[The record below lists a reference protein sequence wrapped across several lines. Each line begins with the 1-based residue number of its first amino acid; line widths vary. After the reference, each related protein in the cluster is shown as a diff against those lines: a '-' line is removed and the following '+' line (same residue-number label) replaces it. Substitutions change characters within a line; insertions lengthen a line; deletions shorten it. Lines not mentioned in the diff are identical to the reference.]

1 MTSLLEAV
9 KRLFIP
15 PAPLPPGHYAYQSPN
30 PQFPYRMHLR
40 IEPDN
45 SGVLILNAATVLH
58 LNQTA
63 AEYAYHLIRHTPEQ
77 QVAADISR
85 RYRVD
90 TYQALQ
96 DYKDFVARLQTLI
109 ETPDLDPITFLGF
122 ERATPYENPSAPYRL
137 DCALTYRLPEDAP
150 ATAAPVKRVTREL
163 TTAEW
168 TQIIQS
174 AWQFGIPHILF
185 TGGEPTL
192 RDDLVALLQIAE
204 QNGQVT
210 GLLTNGLRLNDPAYL
225 ETLLQAG
232 LDHALITLNPED
244 PAAWQALATVLP
256 SDLFTAVHF
265 TLTSKNANQTTVIL
279 QRLKELGANAVSITA
294 SSAQFADDLEKARQ
308 CAADFN
314 LPLVWDLPVPYSALN
329 PIALETAEDSLP
341 NAAGRAFLYVEPDG
355 DVLPGQGIDQPLGNL
370 LTASFHQIWQAA
382 HEWVSGNQG

>member
-1 MTSLLEAV
+1 MTSIFEAI

-15 PAPLPPGHYAYQSPN
+15 PAPLPPGHYAYQSAN

-40 IEPDN
+40 IEADS
-45 SGVLILNAATVLH
+45 SGILIVNAATVLH

-63 AEYAYHLIRHTPEQ
+63 AEYAYHLIHHTPQQ
-77 QVAADISR
+77 QVVADISR
-85 RYRVD
+85 RYRIDSYNV
-90 TYQALQ
+90 LQ
-96 DYKDFVARLQTLI
+96 DYKLFIERLQTLI
-109 ETPDLDPITFLGF
+109 ETPDLDPITFLDF
-122 ERATPYENPSAPYRL
+122 ERAAPYENPSAPYRL
-137 DCALTYRLPEDAP
+137 DCALTYRLPEGAP
-150 ATAAPVKRVTREL
+150 ATAAPTKRVDREL

-168 TQIIQS
+168 VHIIQG

-192 RDDLVALLQIAE
+192 RDDLVDLLQIAE
-204 QNGQVT
+204 ENGQVT
-210 GLLTNGLRLNDPAYL
+210 GLLTDGLRLSDPAYL

-265 TLTSKNANQTTVIL
+265 TLTPQNAHQTAVIL
-279 QRLKELGANAVSITA
+279 QRLKDLGANAVSITA
-294 SSAQFADDLEKARQ
+294 ESAHLAKDLEKARQ
-308 CAADFN
+308 RAAELD

-355 DVLPGQGIDQPLGNL
+355 DVLPGQGVNRPLGNL
-370 LTASFHQIWQAA
+370 VAASFNQVWHAA
-382 HEWVSGNQG
+382 Q